1 MLDRVSNKLD
11 KRESSLIYD
20 THSATAWEMQ
30 ILYIELEALV
40 SNSYGDTAA
49 REFLILLCGDRGITP
64 KAATSAVLKGE
75 FTPASIDVTGK
86 RFNIGEI
93 NYVVT
98 EKIADGQ
105 YQVQCESVG
114 VIGNQYLGDMIPI
127 EYIDGLRT
135 AALTEVLIPGEDEE
149 DTEVLRQR
157 YFDSFSERTFGGN
170 KEDYIEN
177 VRKINGV
184 GALKVTRNWNSDI
197 RPAELIPAEKVTTWY
212 KSVISTLDADVA
224 LWLSKVYMAAVE
236 KKLTVGGT
244 VLITIVDSDD
254 YGEATSTLVNAV
266 QEELDPE
273 LYAGEGSGLAPIG
286 HVVTV
291 KSAAPV
297 TVQVKIT
304 LTFDEGYNWS
314 NLGNSITTA
323 VDSYLLELRKG
334 WADSSYT
341 VVRISQIESRIL
353 AIKGVTDIADTKING
368 SANNLTLGADEI
380 PVIGGVSG

>member
-127 EYIDGLRT
+127 EYIDGLQT

>member
-1 MLDRVSNKLD
+1 
-11 KRESSLIYD
+11 
-20 THSATAWEMQ
+20 MQ

-127 EYIDGLRT
+127 EYIDGLQT